1 MQAGRLRKRVRFQS
15 ASPSPDIGGGF
26 AVTWGEDVEL
36 WGDFRPQRGGEV
48 LEAGRSAEQVPGVL
62 QVRWSETAAN
72 ILPGDRV
79 LIDDEAYNIR
89 SSIDPDGR
97 RIRLEMV
104 VEKGVAT

>member
-1 MQAGRLRKRVRFQS
+1 MRFQR
-15 ASPSPDIGGGF
+15 ANPSPDIGGGF
-26 AVTWGEDVEL
+26 AVTWGEDIEL

-79 LIDDEAYNIR
+79 LIDDDAYNIR

>member
-1 MQAGRLRKRVRFQS
+1 MQAGRLRKRVRFQR

-26 AVTWGEDVEL
+26 AVTWGDDLEV
-36 WGDFRPQRGGEV
+36 WADFRPQRGSEV
-48 LEAGRSAEQVPGVL
+48 LEAGRIAEQVSGVL
-62 QVRWSETAAN
+62 QLRYSETAAS

-89 SSIDPDGR
+89 SAIDPDGR
-97 RIRLEMV
+97 RIRLEVV